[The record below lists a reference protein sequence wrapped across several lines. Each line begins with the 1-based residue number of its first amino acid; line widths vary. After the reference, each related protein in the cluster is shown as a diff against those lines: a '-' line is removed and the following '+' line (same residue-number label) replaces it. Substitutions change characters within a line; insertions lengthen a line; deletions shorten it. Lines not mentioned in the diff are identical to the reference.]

1 MSENIFLSLCL
12 FKCKLHAYLFNLSS
26 EKSAIAHDKYYIL
39 ISDIEVT
46 EFSHNFILSVFQIN
60 RMRICYLLHSP

>member
-1 MSENIFLSLCL
+1 MSETIFLSLCL
-12 FKCKLHAYLFNLSS
+12 VKGKLHAYLFNLST
-26 EKSAIAHDKYYIL
+26 ENSAAAHDKYYIL

-46 EFSHNFILSVFQIN
+46 EFSQNSILSVFQTN